1 MSRALVL
8 NATYEPLGVVSSRRA
23 LCLMI
28 ADKAEMIEADDVVFH
43 SESLTFPSPAV
54 VRLNYMVKA
63 PRRRV
68 ANVSRRAVFVRDDY
82 RCQYC
87 GSGAD
92 SIDHVIPRSRG
103 GLDDWEN
110 LAAACR
116 TCNSTKRNRTP
127 TEAGMRLMRP
137 CRPPRST
144 EWTIVGGAGV
154 PEAWKP
160 YLALA
165 S

>member
-8 NATYEPLGVVSSRRA
+8 NATYEPLSVVSSRRA

-43 SESLTFPSPAV
+43 SESLEFPSPAV

-103 GLDDWEN
+103 GLDDWDN

-116 TCNSTKRNRTP
+116 SCNSTKRNRTP
-127 TEAGMRLMRP
+127 AEAGMRLLRP
-137 CRPPRST
+137 CRAPRST
-144 EWTIVGGAGV
+144 EWTIVGGVGV
-154 PEAWKP
+154 PDAWKP